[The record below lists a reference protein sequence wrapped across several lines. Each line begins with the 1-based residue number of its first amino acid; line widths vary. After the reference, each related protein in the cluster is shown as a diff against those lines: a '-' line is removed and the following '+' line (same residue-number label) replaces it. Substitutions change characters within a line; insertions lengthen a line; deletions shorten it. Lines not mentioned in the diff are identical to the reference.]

1 MTSKALAHAK
11 DKRGLVAGYRSGL
24 EEKISAG
31 LTAAGVT
38 FEYESER
45 IRYEQPA
52 RMRSY
57 TPDFIVTTKSGKTIY
72 LEGKGRFVTQDRS
85 KHLMVRNS
93 NPDLDIRFIFSNP
106 QQRISKQSKTTY
118 ALWCEKNGF
127 LYCKFD
133 PTEVVPRSWLM
144 E

>member
-1 MTSKALAHAK
+1 
-11 DKRGLVAGYRSGL
+11 
-24 EEKISAG
+24 
-31 LTAAGVT
+31 
-38 FEYESER
+38 
-45 IRYEQPA
+45 
-52 RMRSY
+52 MRTY
-57 TPDFIVTTKSGKTIY
+57 TPDFIVTTKSGNTIY

-133 PTEVVPRSWLM
+133 PEEVVPRSWLM